1 MLESIAPR
9 ARLAFVLS
17 AVIGMVIAVFLTAQL
32 VGWDEDRVTDWV
44 PESSAAAAVIVIAL
58 LVGDTVLPIPSTILM
73 LGTGALLGPIAG
85 WAVNGVGLLLA
96 ALAGHWLGRRVP
108 AFGDVD
114 STPLRPLLIAAT
126 RGLPVLSESVSIGAG
141 VTDMPRRRFAQS
153 AAVGSVAV
161 GGLYAVAGWLATN
174 HWSLVLLAVGLASAA
189 YLLATRLIDRQ
200 PDLAAS

>member
-1 MLESIAPR
+1 MLAAVAPR
-9 ARLAFVLS
+9 ARLALILS
-17 AVIGMVIAVFLTAQL
+17 AVVGVVIAVFLTAQL
-32 VGWDEDRVTDWV
+32 IGWDEERVTTWV
-44 PESSAAAAVIVIAL
+44 PESSVAAAVIVIAL

-96 ALAGHWLGRRVP
+96 ALAGHWLGRMVP
-108 AFGDVD
+108 AFRDVE
-114 STPLRPLLIAAT
+114 SKPLRPLLIAAT

-141 VTDMPRRRFAQS
+141 VVDMPRRRFTQS

-174 HWSLVLLAVGLASAA
+174 HWSLVFVAIALASVS
-189 YLLATRLIDRQ
+189 YLAATRMLVETPAIVAD
-200 PDLAAS
+200 